1 MPYSAL
7 YGNVSRTGVSVVPD
21 LFGPVAV
28 LDNKHETLSV
38 VNVSVL
44 LAVRT
49 RALSPLP
56 CTPLYTHTPFI
67 ILCRFVILNL

>member
-1 MPYSAL
+1 MSHHMPYSAL

-44 LAVRT
+44 LAVR
-49 RALSPLP
+49 RALSLSPVPL
-56 CTPLYTHTPFI
+56 
-67 ILCRFVILNL
+67 